1 MRNASRRSLW
11 TLATCGLFAAGAL
24 VSQEAP
30 PTEDETPVIDEE
42 IVVTSQKIERSQQET
57 KESIAVITAA
67 DVEERVLLQLD
78 DVLNETANVVDLF
91 NGERFAIRGVSD
103 NSASTGGGGGEL
115 ATYFLDGVALTGAA
129 KRLAP
134 LDMWDVDQVEVLR
147 GPQSTNLGRNSMMG
161 AIVVSS
167 LRPQLAQTSASVRL
181 GVGNGERLEGAAVAN
196 FGLGEKA
203 ALRISGEY
211 FENEGFLVNP
221 TLGEDDFD
229 ARENQT
235 YRAKLQLF
243 PSDSLVVY
251 ANLQTVEGSRGQNV
265 FRSDLIDDIEDRINL
280 SNIDGF
286 EELDGTLVTLDLAY
300 QLNSNWGLRSIS
312 SALDAEDLR
321 QIDDDLSPVGFDASL
336 FGGGADTNFSQELRA
351 DFGGA
356 KAAGTIGSFF
366 TSVEREN
373 ESTNRVNLQPTI
385 VGVPDFLLPFYP
397 ALLPVENRSQFE
409 GDTENISIFTD
420 WTIDL
425 SDKWLISLG
434 GRYEEE
440 SQTNDSFVE
449 NVADPGVVPDPA
461 QAGALAAQLLGPAF
475 GPIIE
480 AAVAQVNEILLANL
494 RSTEAVTEPDFDATL
509 FKFGATYA
517 PNDDFNISAFIN
529 QGYRAGGVSLS
540 ATGIRS
546 DYEPEFI
553 DNVEVAMRTI
563 SNGGRVVFNANAYY
577 GDWSDQ
583 QVQTALSGNI
593 FDTIIENVGE
603 STIYGLETSLN
614 VRGRNGV
621 DGFLNAGY
629 AFTEFDQFISLSEGD
644 LSGNRFAFS
653 PEWTLAGGINYTK
666 NRWSGGVNANWVS
679 EMFSDTQNE
688 NELDSRTIVN
698 AQIAYRADRFL
709 LSAYGKNLTD
719 EVYRTSQGTGFAP
732 GSVVTAI
739 GDPREYGLRFRID
752 F

>member
-30 PTEDETPVIDEE
+30 PTEEDETPIVDEE

-57 KESIAVITAA
+57 KESIAVITSA

-167 LRPQLAQTSASVRL
+167 QRPQLFQNTAMFRF
-181 GVGNGERLEGAAVAN
+181 GVGNGERFEGAGSAN

-211 FENEGFLVNP
+211 FENEGFIVNP

-229 ARENQT
+229 GRENQT

-243 PSDSLVVY
+243 PNDSLVIYGNVQSVQ
-251 ANLQTVEGSRGQNV
+251 ATKGQNV
-265 FRSDLIDDIEDRINL
+265 FRSDLLDNIEDRVNF
-280 SNIDGF
+280 SNIDGL
-286 EELDGTLVTLDLAY
+286 EELDGTLATLDIAY

-312 SALDAEDLR
+312 SALDSEDFNI
-321 QIDDDLSPVGFDASL
+321 IDDDLTAGGLDAALSVN
-336 FGGGADTNFSQELRA
+336 GEDTNITQELRA
-351 DFGGA
+351 DFGGDR
-356 KAAGTIGSFF
+356 AAGTIGMFY
-366 TSVEREN
+366 TSVERA
-373 ESTNRVNLQPTI
+373 SDSVSRVNLNPSI

-397 ALLPVENRSQFE
+397 AALPVENRGQFD

-425 SDKWLISLG
+425 SDKWLLSIG

-461 QAGALAAQLLGPAF
+461 LAGALAAQLLGPAF
-475 GPIIE
+475 GPVVE

-494 RSTEAVTEPDFDATL
+494 RSTQAVTEPDFDATL
-509 FKFGATYA
+509 FKFGTTYA
-517 PNDDFNISAFIN
+517 PSDNFNVSAFFN

-540 ATGIRS
+540 ATGLRS
-546 DYEPEFI
+546 DFEPEFI
-553 DNVEVAMRTI
+553 DNFEVAMRTV
-563 SNGGRVVFNANAYY
+563 SNRGKVVFNANAYY

-583 QVQTALSGNI
+583 QVQIALGGNI
-593 FDTIIENVGE
+593 FDVIIENVGE

-614 VRGRNGV
+614 VRADNGL
-621 DGFLNAGY
+621 DSFLNVGY
-629 AFTEFDQFISLSEGD
+629 ANTQFDEYVSIVEGD
-644 LSGNRFAFS
+644 LSGNQFA
-653 PEWTLAGGINYTK
+653 
-666 NRWSGGVNANWVS
+666 
-679 EMFSDTQNE
+679 
-688 NELDSRTIVN
+688 SRVDDH
-698 AQIAYRADRFL
+698 AVDQA
-709 LSAYGKNLTD
+709 
-719 EVYRTSQGTGFAP
+719 EVAVAARSCKLGPA
-732 GSVVTAI
+732 V
-739 GDPREYGLRFRID
+739 
-752 F
+752 